1 MQSWLSRSPPA
12 SLDISMTSSI
22 PATKSSYIGLPE
34 LVVLVFRSFEPI
46 CVLADAELSVRP
58 ALPRDCAFDE
68 RKDFVIDPAFANTPV
83 KKGRRVARHPAT
95 ILAPHSI
102 VDQMPMF
109 VASQKKSS
117 TWVRPSTYRKRIM
130 EQIQALVA
138 RQRIHPTENFD
149 LSLMFDFQRTT
160 IGSTTNTRSV
170 SVVNAAVN
178 QEVSLISIQ
187 SKY

>member
-1 MQSWLSRSPPA
+1 
-12 SLDISMTSSI
+12 
-22 PATKSSYIGLPE
+22 
-34 LVVLVFRSFEPI
+34 
-46 CVLADAELSVRP
+46 
-58 ALPRDCAFDE
+58 
-68 RKDFVIDPAFANTPV
+68 
-83 KKGRRVARHPAT
+83 
-95 ILAPHSI
+95 
-102 VDQMPMF
+102 MPMF
-109 VASQKKSS
+109 VAFQKKSS

-160 IGSTTNTRSV
+160 IGSTTNTMSDN
-170 SVVNAAVN
+170 VVNAAVN